1 MSKIKSI
8 IERQRESGSGAP
20 FKYYVNERA
29 GDTSQIMS
37 KNIEEAVEG
46 GINAA
51 EQQGV
56 GKSPTPG
63 KCPPNHVK
71 DPVSNKCVPK
81 TQEEQQE
88 EEEEESNGD
97 GGTLHVPTKNLSGN

>member
-37 KNIEEAVEG
+37 KNIEEAVQG
-46 GINAA
+46 GIDAA
-51 EQQGV
+51 QEQGV
-56 GKSPTPG
+56 AKDPTPG
-63 KCPPNHVK
+63 KCQEGYSK
-71 DPVSNKCVPK
+71 DAVSGKCVPK
-81 TQEEQQE
+81 TEGEKTTGPDKTLE
-88 EEEEESNGD
+88 VNEGD
-97 GGTLHVPTKNLSGN
+97 LSGNP

>member
-37 KNIEEAVEG
+37 KNIEEAVQG
-46 GINAA
+46 GIDKAQ
-51 EQQGV
+51 EQGV
-56 GKSPTPG
+56 GKDPTPG
-63 KCPPNHVK
+63 KCDEGYVK
-71 DPVSNKCVPK
+71 DPLSGKCVPK
-81 TQEEQQE
+81 TE
-88 EEEEESNGD
+88 EEGDTDVSTES
-97 GGTLHVPTKNLSGN
+97 GTLSVPTDALSGNKN